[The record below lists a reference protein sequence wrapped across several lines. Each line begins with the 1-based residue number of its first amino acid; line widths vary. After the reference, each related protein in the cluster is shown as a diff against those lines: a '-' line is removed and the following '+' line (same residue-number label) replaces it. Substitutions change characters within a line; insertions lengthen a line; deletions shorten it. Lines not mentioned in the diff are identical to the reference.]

1 MSRFGFFSVIAILS
15 LLALDAGSLHAN
27 DVPGPEDD
35 NVIKASRDAV
45 ERLGPRRGALAIE
58 GKVVDIVGLKS
69 IQYKEKSVSLEQTLS
84 DLGARVEGDEIRVS
98 LSGDVLFA
106 FDKWDIMPEAEATL
120 MKLAKAIK
128 KFGKSRIII
137 EGHTDSKG
145 SNSYNLSLSQK
156 RAESVKKWFLKRG
169 NLKKVNFQVTGYGE
183 AKPVARNT
191 HPDGSDN
198 PEGRAKNRRVEIR
211 IKK

>member
-1 MSRFGFFSVIAILS
+1 MSRFRFFSVIAIIFSMVLS
-15 LLALDAGSLHAN
+15 VDSLHAN
-27 DVPGPEDD
+27 DGPGPEDD
-35 NVIKASRDAV
+35 NVIKASLDAV
-45 ERLGPRRGALAIE
+45 ERLGPRRGALAIK
-58 GKVVDIVGLKS
+58 GKVVDIVGLQS

-106 FDKWDIMPEAEATL
+106 FDKWDIMPKAEAVL

-145 SNSYNLSLSQK
+145 SESYNLSLSQK

-169 NLKKVNFQVTGYGE
+169 NLKNVGFQVAGYGE
-183 AKPVARNT
+183 AKPVAHNI

-211 IKK
+211 IKM